1 MNKSDFCQL
10 LIDDIKD
17 EIEFDSDVV
26 ALKSLLLILLKH
38 NIKLSFENWKYLIL
52 KYDINSLKHDINF
65 LPIIKDY
72 PKMLIKK
79 IGVEN
84 FFDFM
89 QEIPFFK
96 ANIIYITLFN
106 VFSSDCLIY
115 QSLDYYIK
123 NNDNDSELDFIK
135 IILNKSSYIST
146 LFFNKTEM
154 IKRIIILH
162 IENKSIQLD
171 FLKTL
176 IDKIDSK
183 KEQAV
188 LKTLLI
194 DYFTF

>member
-123 NNDNDSELDFIK
+123 NNDNDSELNFIK
-135 IILNKSSYIST
+135 SILNKSSYFST

>member
-79 IGVEN
+79 
-84 FFDFM
+84 
-89 QEIPFFK
+89 Q
-96 ANIIYITLFN
+96 
-106 VFSSDCLIY
+106 
-115 QSLDYYIK
+115 
-123 NNDNDSELDFIK
+123 K
-135 IILNKSSYIST
+135 IILLIALFRVQLLT
-146 LFFNKTEM
+146 L
-154 IKRIIILH
+154 R
-162 IENKSIQLD
+162 
-171 FLKTL
+171 
-176 IDKIDSK
+176 
-183 KEQAV
+183 
-188 LKTLLI
+188 
-194 DYFTF
+194 

>member
-17 EIEFDSDVV
+17 EIEFVSDVV

-38 NIKLSFENWKYLIL
+38 NIKSSFENWKYLIL

-123 NNDNDSELDFIK
+123 NNDNDSELNFIK
-135 IILNKSSYIST
+135 SILNKSSYFST

>member
-115 QSLDYYIK
+115 QSLEYYMK

-135 IILNKSSYIST
+135 SILNKSSYFST

-162 IENKSIQLD
+162 IENKSVQLD
-171 FLKTL
+171 FLKSL

>member
-26 ALKSLLLILLKH
+26 ALKSLLLILLKR
-38 NIKLSFENWKYLIL
+38 NIKSSFENWKYLIL

-123 NNDNDSELDFIK
+123 NNDNDSELTFIK
-135 IILNKSSYIST
+135 SILNKSSYFST

>member
-135 IILNKSSYIST
+135 SILNKSSYFST

>member
-26 ALKSLLLILLKH
+26 ALKSLLLVLL
-38 NIKLSFENWKYLIL
+38 NYNVKLSFENWKYLIL
-52 KYDINSLKHDINF
+52 NYDINSMKQDINF
-65 LPIIKDY
+65 LPLIRDY

-89 QEIPFFK
+89 QEIPFLK
-96 ANIIYITLFN
+96 TNIIYVTIFN

-115 QSLDYYIK
+115 QSLEYYMK
-123 NNDNDSELDFIK
+123 NNDNDSELKFIK
-135 IILNKSSYIST
+135 SILNKSSYFST

-154 IKRIIILH
+154 IKRIILH
-162 IENKSIQLD
+162 L
-171 FLKTL
+171 
-176 IDKIDSK
+176 
-183 KEQAV
+183 
-188 LKTLLI
+188 
-194 DYFTF
+194 

>member
-89 QEIPFFK
+89 QERPFFK

-135 IILNKSSYIST
+135 SILNKSSYFST

>member
-26 ALKSLLLILLKH
+26 ALKSLLLILLKR
-38 NIKLSFENWKYLIL
+38 NIKSSFENWKYLIL

-123 NNDNDSELDFIK
+123 NNDNDSELNFIK
-135 IILNKSSYIST
+135 SILNKSSYFST

>member
-26 ALKSLLLILLKH
+26 ALKSLLLVLL
-38 NIKLSFENWKYLIL
+38 NYNVKLSFENWKYLIL
-52 KYDINSLKHDINF
+52 NYDINSMKQDINF
-65 LPIIKDY
+65 LPLIRDY

-89 QEIPFFK
+89 QEIPFLK
-96 ANIIYITLFN
+96 TNIIYVTIFN

-115 QSLDYYIK
+115 QSLEYYMK

-135 IILNKSSYIST
+135 SILNKSSYFST

-162 IENKSIQLD
+162 IENKSVQLD
-171 FLKTL
+171 FLKSL

-188 LKTLLI
+188 LKALLI

>member
-26 ALKSLLLILLKH
+26 ALKSLLLVLL
-38 NIKLSFENWKYLIL
+38 NYNVKLSFENWKYLIL
-52 KYDINSLKHDINF
+52 NYDINSMKQDINF
-65 LPIIKDY
+65 LPLIRDY

-89 QEIPFFK
+89 QEIPFLK
-96 ANIIYITLFN
+96 TNIIYVTIFN

-115 QSLDYYIK
+115 QSLEYYMK
-123 NNDNDSELDFIK
+123 NNDNDSELKFIK
-135 IILNKSSYIST
+135 SILNKSSYFST

-162 IENKSIQLD
+162 IENKSVQLD
-171 FLKTL
+171 FLKSL

-188 LKTLLI
+188 LKALLI